1 MFIADHFQLIPKIA
15 KLVDEKFYHLDTCFQ
30 QLPTKNKD
38 AIFYPPAFE
47 DQSLSEFSDLFNLI
61 PIHEDDANQL
71 ACNALVINESV
82 IFPSENIEIIE
93 TVAQLGC
100 NIEISNVSEFMKS
113 GGACQC
119 LVITLQ

>member
-30 QLPTKNKD
+30 QLPTKYND

-71 ACNALVINESV
+71 ACNAVVINESV
-82 IFPSENIEIIE
+82 IFPS
-93 TVAQLGC
+93 
-100 NIEISNVSEFMKS
+100 
-113 GGACQC
+113 
-119 LVITLQ
+119 

>member
-1 MFIADHFQLIPKIA
+1 M
-15 KLVDEKFYHLDTCFQ
+15 
-30 QLPTKNKD
+30 
-38 AIFYPPAFE
+38 
-47 DQSLSEFSDLFNLI
+47 I

-71 ACNALVINESV
+71 ACNAVVINDSV
-82 IFPSENIEIIE
+82 IFPSENIKIIE

>member
-30 QLPTKNKD
+30 QLPTKNND

-71 ACNALVINESV
+71 ACNAVVINESV

-100 NIEISNVSEFMKS
+100 NIEISKVSEFMKS

>member
-1 MFIADHFQLIPKIA
+1 MRMAMISYFYKVFTVKFI
-15 KLVDEKFYHLDTCFQ
+15 
-30 QLPTKNKD
+30 
-38 AIFYPPAFE
+38 
-47 DQSLSEFSDLFNLI
+47 NLI

-71 ACNALVINESV
+71 ACNGVVINDSV
-82 IFPSENIEIIE
+82 IFPSENIKIIE